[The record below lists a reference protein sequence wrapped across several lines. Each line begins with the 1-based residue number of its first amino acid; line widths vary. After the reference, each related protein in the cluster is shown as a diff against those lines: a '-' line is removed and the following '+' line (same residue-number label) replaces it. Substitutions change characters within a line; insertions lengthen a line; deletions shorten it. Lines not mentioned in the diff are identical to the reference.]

1 MIIQGRLFFS
11 LAVALILVVPGLTAA
26 EDKRIGE
33 EEYTTNCASCHGPG
47 GKGDG
52 PFNEFLRQ
60 TPKDLT
66 VLSKNN
72 DGVFPFQRIYDWI
85 EDPEGVRGHGT
96 QEMPIWGDRYREQ
109 LTDKAYDPFGAGFNE
124 TVRARIL
131 ELVFFIASIQE
142 Q

>member
-1 MIIQGRLFFS
+1 MKTLSKICS
-11 LAVALILVVPGLTAA
+11 MAMVLALAIPGLVTAD
-26 EDKRIGE
+26 DKRIGQD
-33 EEYTTNCASCHGPG
+33 EYMKNCAACHGPG

-72 DGVFPFQRIYDWI
+72 GGVFPFQQVYNWI

-96 QEMPIWGDRYREQ
+96 QEMPIWGSRYREEM
-109 LTDKAYDPFGAGFNE
+109 TDRAYDPFGAGFNQ

-131 ELVFFIASIQE
+131 ELTFLIASIQE
-142 Q
+142 Y